1 MVIGCPMSS
10 ALGADNESG
19 SVETTAVKLKRR
31 SGKPVNSGFATC
43 INR

>member
-1 MVIGCPMSS
+1 MSS

-31 SGKPVNSGFATC
+31 SGKPVARALPLVSIDSN
-43 INR
+43 